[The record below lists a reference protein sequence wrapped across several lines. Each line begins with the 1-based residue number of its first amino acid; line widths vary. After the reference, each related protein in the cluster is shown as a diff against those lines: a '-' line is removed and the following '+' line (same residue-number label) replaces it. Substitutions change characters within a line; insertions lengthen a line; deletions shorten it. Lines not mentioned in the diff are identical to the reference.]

1 MRWTSRLTTPTGTGA
16 GTDPLAAPAT
26 DGDEA
31 GVPGIPSLRS
41 RLSAIS
47 PSKSPR
53 PPVPSAIAAATGP
66 PAERKPVVRTR
77 RVMLSPTEIAALG
90 EYRMMTPEEL
100 ATAPE
105 WQEMPPEMAKRLVSP
120 SDRLR
125 YEQALK

>member
-1 MRWTSRLTTPTGTGA
+1 MDTPSDDADGYDTGSGS
-16 GTDPLAAPAT
+16 DPLAAPAT
-26 DGDEA
+26 GGNDAGAGSDPLTAPATGGDEA

-47 PSKSPR
+47 PGKPPR

-77 RVMLSPTEIAALG
+77 RVMRSPSEIAALG

-100 ATAPE
+100 ARAPE
-105 WQEMPPEMAKRLVSP
+105 
-120 SDRLR
+120 
-125 YEQALK
+125 